1 MIDFSV
7 SQKQQIDIL
16 KEHLARVENGE
27 VFASNHPGPYTDEEK
42 TKEIGRIKAHIR
54 SIEEAPPS
62 PPHVEASNG
71 YVDGYVQP
79 GYVGPATPI
88 PPTEDN
94 PPDEAGGEYV
104 AQAVEFWPGAED
116 TENAAKTSVDVP
128 LEGVRST
135 AQAGSFTPSVSVPL
149 TGVEA
154 TLGGEGSL
162 KANAGVVHNVSIVET
177 LGVADGF
184 GTASERS
191 AFDLRLS
198 ERPDDISNAAR
209 HLAAAVKDQI
219 EDLKQSSFGVNDRE
233 KIDEFVNFLEGLATG
248 LNQLADA
255 LDRMVEKAKGSNEP
269 FFTEDAA
276 KIARELGA
284 YVTKFAE
291 DHPHVT
297 QFSTRIGLSLAAY
310 KFLLLF
316 GVNELAIGGFITAIL
331 AKGPYKKK

>member
-1 MIDFSV
+1 VPLQGV
-7 SQKQQIDIL
+7 SATGEAASFTHSAEPGKPKI
-16 KEHLARVENGE
+16 NGE
-27 VFASNHPGPYTDEEK
+27 APDVFVAEATVGGESSL
-42 TKEIGRIKAHIR
+42 KADAQVIH
-54 SIEEAPPS
+54 
-62 PPHVEASNG
+62 PPHVLDADNVAVG
-71 YVDGYVQP
+71 IGAATGRGAADG
-79 GYVGPATPI
+79 
-88 PPTEDN
+88 
-94 PPDEAGGEYV
+94 
-104 AQAVEFWPGAED
+104 
-116 TENAAKTSVDVP
+116 
-128 LEGVRST
+128 RST
-135 AQAGSFTPSVSVPL
+135 
-149 TGVEA
+149 
-154 TLGGEGSL
+154 
-162 KANAGVVHNVSIVET
+162 
-177 LGVADGF
+177 
-184 GTASERS
+184 
-191 AFDLRLS
+191 FDLRLS

-233 KIDEFVNFLEGLATG
+233 KIDEFVNFLEGLAAG